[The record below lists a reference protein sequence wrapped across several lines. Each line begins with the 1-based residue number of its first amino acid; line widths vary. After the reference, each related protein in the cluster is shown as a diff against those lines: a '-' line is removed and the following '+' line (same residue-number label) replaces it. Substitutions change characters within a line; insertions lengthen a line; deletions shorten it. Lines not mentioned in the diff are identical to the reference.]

1 MARGADRVSM
11 DILQAMRQLSM
22 TGRLAAAL
30 LLAVAT
36 PTLAA
41 TSATGV
47 SVDAAAPASADGLDG
62 IATALG
68 LSPAALA
75 GMRSIDAD
83 HIRAHVRYLADDLLE
98 GRGTGTRGGDIAARY
113 IATQFA
119 LDGLEP
125 AGDDGGYF
133 QKVRFTG
140 VHTLPTTSLALQ
152 PARGGDIAM
161 SLGADYVTSN
171 QTHTARADLDAP
183 VVFVGY
189 GIVAPEYGWNDY
201 RGVDVK
207 GKVVLVIVNEPPSS
221 DPHFFNGA
229 ALTYY
234 GRWTYKFEEAA
245 RQGAIGA
252 LIVHRTDLASYGW
265 EVVRNSWSGEQVYLR
280 DDTAPKLEAASWLGH
295 DVASRLF
302 AGLGL
307 NLDQQIALAG
317 TRKFVAR
324 ELPVRLEGHV
334 DSAVREFESNNVIGL
349 LRGSDPAATRQ
360 AVLYSAHYDHLGI
373 DPALAGDQIY
383 NGAVDNGTGCGMLL
397 ELAHAFT
404 SAGYR
409 PMHPILFVSVTAEE
423 KGLLGSRYLGEH
435 LPIAPGRIA
444 LALNFD
450 AVPPIG
456 TPQSITVTGA
466 ERTSFYPSVEKTAAA
481 FGFDIEPDSE
491 PGAGHYYRS
500 DHFSFARAGVPSFSI
515 GTGLKFAGQSIDWG
529 KAQRD
534 DYTAHRY
541 HRPADEYTAAMD
553 FSSNAALAR
562 FGYALGIEAQ
572 NSAVAFRWRPGDEF
586 EARRKRD
593 EAALGDTP

>member
-11 DILQAMRQLSM
+11 DIFQAMRQLSM

-47 SVDAAAPASADGLDG
+47 SVDAAAPSSADGLDG
-62 IATALG
+62 IAAALG

-113 IATQFA
+113 IATEFA

-152 PARGGDIAM
+152 PARGGDISM
-161 SLGADYVTSN
+161 SLGSDYVTSN

-295 DVASRLF
+295 DVASRLVWGSISTSRLRSPER
-302 AGLGL
+302 ASSWRGNCRCGSRV
-307 NLDQQIALAG
+307 
-317 TRKFVAR
+317 TSTAR
-324 ELPVRLEGHV
+324 CVSSSRTTSSVCCGEATPQRPARSSCIRRITIT
-334 DSAVREFESNNVIGL
+334 SASIRRS
-349 LRGSDPAATRQ
+349 PATRSTMVRSTT
-360 AVLYSAHYDHLGI
+360 ARAAACCSSLRMPS
-373 DPALAGDQIY
+373 
-383 NGAVDNGTGCGMLL
+383 
-397 ELAHAFT
+397 
-404 SAGYR
+404 R
-409 PMHPILFVSVTAEE
+409 P
-423 KGLLGSRYLGEH
+423 R
-435 LPIAPGRIA
+435 
-444 LALNFD
+444 
-450 AVPPIG
+450 
-456 TPQSITVTGA
+456 VTG
-466 ERTSFYPSVEKTAAA
+466 PC
-481 FGFDIEPDSE
+481 I
-491 PGAGHYYRS
+491 
-500 DHFSFARAGVPSFSI
+500 
-515 GTGLKFAGQSIDWG
+515 
-529 KAQRD
+529 
-534 DYTAHRY
+534 
-541 HRPADEYTAAMD
+541 
-553 FSSNAALAR
+553 R
-562 FGYALGIEAQ
+562 FC
-572 NSAVAFRWRPGDEF
+572 SCP
-586 EARRKRD
+586 
-593 EAALGDTP
+593 